1 MADQIDW
8 VALAVFLFFFILVT
22 VMGFFAARWKAGPVS
37 EHLDEWGLGGRQ
49 FGTWITWF
57 LVGGDFYTAYTVIAV
72 PALVYAVGAYGFFAL
87 PYTIIVYPFVFAVM
101 PVLWKVAH
109 ANGHVTAAD
118 VVHGTYNSRGLELAV
133 AITGLVATMPY
144 IALQLIGMGVVIKA
158 MGLTGE
164 LPLVAAFVILALYTY
179 SSGLRAPALIAFVK
193 DIMIYI
199 VVLVAVVIVPA
210 KLGGYGAVFAAAND
224 AFTAKGGAT
233 GLILKPAQMLPYATL
248 ALGSALAAFMYPH
261 TLTGIFA
268 SKSADTIRKN
278 AILLPA
284 YTLLLGLI
292 ALMGYMAYA
301 ANIKVTSNNDV
312 VPVLFKVLF
321 PSWFAGFA
329 FAAIAI
335 GALVPAAVMSIGAA
349 NLFTRNVWKSYVDP
363 GISHAGEAAVA
374 KIASL
379 VVKLGALAFTL
390 FLPTQYALD
399 LQLLGG
405 LWILQTFPALVFG
418 LFTRWFRAEGLL
430 LGWAVGILWGSWT
443 AWSNGLKAARDHRP
457 RRRQLCVLCRA
468 RRADPQCRRRGDHHP
483 HRRAGL
489 ARPARRYCSILI
501 LAALATSPQRAMSAA
516 RIFAKIPPTSCRPI
530 RCRAVLGAR
539 SHPATARSASIR
551 PRAFLTIAGGVA
563 FGAKMPL
570 HNTASTSAP
579 ASFKVGTS
587 GRSSIRLGVAT
598 AKRARRAALDLAD
611 HRAGIRDGRGDL
623 PGNHRQHRLVGA
635 LVGNDLHRRAGL
647 LLEQLG
653 HQLERGG

>member
-1 MADQIDW
+1 MADQVEWIP
-8 VALAVFLFFFILVT
+8 LSVFIFFFTLVT
-22 VMGFFAARWKAGPVS
+22 VMGFFAARWKAGPVNA
-37 EHLDEWGLGGRQ
+37 HLDEWGLGGRQ

-101 PVLWKVAH
+101 PLLWKVAH
-109 ANGHVTAAD
+109 RNGYVTAAD
-118 VVHGTYNSRGLELAV
+118 VVHGIYNSRGLELAV
-133 AITGLVATMPY
+133 AITGMVATMPY

-164 LPLVAAFVILALYTY
+164 LPIVAAFIILALYTY

-199 VVLVAVVIVPA
+199 VVLVAVVVVPA
-210 KLGGYGAVFAAAND
+210 KLGGYGAVFSAAND
-224 AFTAKGGAT
+224 AFAAKGGAT
-233 GLILKPAQMLPYATL
+233 GLLLKPSQVLAYATL
-248 ALGSALAAFMYPH
+248 AFGSALAAFMYPH

-292 ALMGYMAYA
+292 ALLGYMAYA

-312 VPVLFKVLF
+312 VPMLFKVLF

-349 NLFTRNVWKSYVDP
+349 NLFTRNVWKSYVNP
-363 GISHAGEAAVA
+363 GITHAGEAAVA

-379 VVKLGALAFTL
+379 VVKVGALAFTI
-390 FLPTQYALD
+390 FLPVQYALD

-443 AWSNGLKAARDHRP
+443 AWSNGLKPLATLELGGASYVFYVGLGALILNIVVAAIATAI
-457 RRRQLCVLCRA
+457 VA
-468 RRADPQCRRRGDHHP
+468 RVSPDRRG
-483 HRRAGL
+483 A
-489 ARPARRYCSILI
+489 
-501 LAALATSPQRAMSAA
+501 
-516 RIFAKIPPTSCRPI
+516 
-530 RCRAVLGAR
+530 
-539 SHPATARSASIR
+539 
-551 PRAFLTIAGGVA
+551 IA
-563 FGAKMPL
+563 P
-570 HNTASTSAP
+570 S
-579 ASFKVGTS
+579 
-587 GRSSIRLGVAT
+587 
-598 AKRARRAALDLAD
+598 
-611 HRAGIRDGRGDL
+611 
-623 PGNHRQHRLVGA
+623 
-635 LVGNDLHRRAGL
+635 
-647 LLEQLG
+647 
-653 HQLERGG
+653 

>member
-1 MADQIDW
+1 MADQIEW
-8 VALAVFLFFFILVT
+8 IPLSVFVFFFALVT
-22 VMGFFAARWKAGPVS
+22 VMGFMAARWKSGATS

-72 PALVYAVGAYGFFAL
+72 PALVYAVGAYGFCAL

-118 VVHGTYNSRGLELAV
+118 VVQGNYNSRGLELAV
-133 AITGLVATMPY
+133 AITGMVATMPY

-164 LPLVAAFVILALYTY
+164 LPIVAAFIILALYTY

-199 VVLVAVVIVPA
+199 VVLVAVVVVPA

-224 AFTAKGGAT
+224 AFAAKGGET
-233 GLILKPAQMLPYATL
+233 GLTLKPSQMLPYATL

-292 ALMGYMAYA
+292 ALLGYMAYA
-301 ANIKVTSNNDV
+301 AHLKISSPNDA
-312 VPVLFKVLF
+312 VPMLFKTLF
-321 PSWFAGFA
+321 PEWFAGFA
-329 FAAIAI
+329 FSAIAI
-335 GALVPAAVMSIGAA
+335 GALVPAVVMSIGAA
-349 NLFTRNVWKSYVDP
+349 NLFTRNVWKSYVNPD
-363 GISHAGEAAVA
+363 ITHAGEAAVA
-374 KIASL
+374 KITSL
-379 VVKLGALAFTL
+379 VVKVGALAFIL

-405 LWILQTFPALVFG
+405 LWILQTFSALVFG

-430 LGWAVGILWGSWT
+430 LGWAAGIIWGSWT
-443 AWSNGLKAARDHRP
+443 AWSNGLKPLATIDLGGNAYVFYVGLGALILNVVIAAIVT
-457 RRRQLCVLCRA
+457 LVVA
-468 RRADPQCRRRGDHHP
+468 RVS
-483 HRRAGL
+483 
-489 ARPARRYCSILI
+489 PARSR
-501 LAALATSPQRAMSAA
+501 
-516 RIFAKIPPTSCRPI
+516 
-530 RCRAVLGAR
+530 GASR
-539 SHPATARSASIR
+539 GRNS
-551 PRAFLTIAGGVA
+551 GG
-563 FGAKMPL
+563 
-570 HNTASTSAP
+570 
-579 ASFKVGTS
+579 
-587 GRSSIRLGVAT
+587 
-598 AKRARRAALDLAD
+598 
-611 HRAGIRDGRGDL
+611 
-623 PGNHRQHRLVGA
+623 
-635 LVGNDLHRRAGL
+635 
-647 LLEQLG
+647 
-653 HQLERGG
+653 